1 MALTEEQNERLTAI
15 LQALEPE
22 MAKLGQASQNF
33 VQDQIRRHNQY
44 DDRMF
49 ISPKQLAWLED
60 LYEKYAGG
68 EKEVGDSRAP
78 ANEINDTPDPD
89 WGDDEDPDAVPF

>member
-22 MAKLGQASQNF
+22 IKNLGQASQNF
-33 VQDQIRRHNQY
+33 VRDQIERHAKY
-44 DDRMF
+44 DDKMF
-49 ISPKQLAWLED
+49 ISPKQKAWLED

-68 EKEVGDSRAP
+68 AKEVGNSRDA
-78 ANEINDTPDPD
+78 EHDDG
-89 WGDDEDPDAVPF
+89 GDDIPEIDDEVRF

>member
-22 MAKLGQASQNF
+22 IKNMGQASQNF
-33 VQDQIRRHNQY
+33 VRDQIKRHNQY
-44 DDRMF
+44 DDAMS
-49 ISPKQLAWLED
+49 ISPKQKAWLED

-68 EKEVGDSRAP
+68 TKEVGDSR
-78 ANEINDTPDPD
+78 TPI
-89 WGDDEDPDAVPF
+89 DDEPDTTHSREDIDDDIPF